1 MTTTATKP
9 EPRKARKGS
18 RRPSIG
24 VFAVGVVVLGL
35 AALSISLSVAGG
47 TYEPAAPGLPDP
59 GPLVG
64 WGLPIVRFLTDLAGV
79 LTAGWLIGAA
89 FLDPHGKDGVI
100 SPTGRADLMRAVTAA
115 GVWAVLAL
123 LQMFLLLSQVLGVS
137 LDRALTPD
145 VAATYAWEIP
155 STRALAVVALLA
167 VVIAVGCL
175 FTATLGMSALWTVL
189 AVVAMALPAL
199 AGHGAGLG
207 DHALALS
214 AGLAHASAA
223 TVWIGGLIVLAY
235 HGLRRDAGY
244 AEPGALATSAKR
256 FGVAA
261 LVCVLLLAASG
272 AANAYTRLDTPD
284 QLLTTGYGQVTA
296 AKIVLLVVLVAI
308 AAAIRKRL
316 IPRLTT
322 DARARTFL
330 RVLALEI
337 SLLVISIA
345 LGVALA
351 ISPYPR
357 IESLLPT
364 YGESLL
370 GFPYPPAPT
379 AASVILG
386 FRLEPF
392 FLVVMLTVA
401 GLYIAGVVTLLARG
415 DKWPWGR
422 TISWLIGVS
431 LVIWTTNAGIAV
443 YSQVSLGLHMV
454 QHMTMSML
462 APMFLALGGPFTLAL
477 RALPP
482 STTGRWGL
490 REWIVWGLH
499 STLAKVV
506 TNPIFVF
513 FVFSLSMFALYFTP
527 LMPWL
532 MGSHIGHLAMQLHF
546 ILAGYLFAWVVMG
559 VDPVPKPL
567 PYWAKFGLV
576 LLMVGVHGFFSVII
590 MMGSEPLAQEWY
602 GIVRP
607 DWVTDPLQ
615 DTKFGGQIAWA
626 IAEIPMLFMIL
637 SVAWQ
642 WMRSD
647 ERAARR
653 HDRQADRDGD
663 AELNSY
669 NDYLASLD
677 RRSKSS
683 NDST

>member
-1 MTTTATKP
+1 M
-9 EPRKARKGS
+9 RS
-18 RRPSIG
+18 RIAF
-24 VFAVGVVVLGL
+24 FAVGALVLGL
-35 AALSISLSVAGG
+35 VALSISLSVAGG
-47 TYEPAAPGLPDP
+47 AYEAPQTGLPDP
-59 GPLVG
+59 GPVVG
-64 WGLPIVRFLTDLAGV
+64 WGLPIVRFLTDLAGI

-89 FLDPHGKDGVI
+89 FLDPHGKGGVV

-115 GVWAVLAL
+115 GIWAVLAL
-123 LQMFLLLSQVLGVS
+123 LQMFLLLAQVLGVT
-137 LDRALTPD
+137 LDRAMTPD

-155 STRALAVVALLA
+155 NTRALAIVAVIA
-167 VVIAVGCL
+167 VIIAVGCL
-175 FTATLGMSALWTVL
+175 FTATLGLSALWTLL

-207 DHALALS
+207 DHVLALS
-214 AGLAHASAA
+214 AGVTHGAAA
-223 TVWIGGLIVLAY
+223 TVWIGGLIVLAF

-244 AEPGALATSAKR
+244 EDPGALAVAARR
-256 FGVAA
+256 FGVTA
-261 LVCVLLLAASG
+261 LVCVILLAASG

-284 QLLTTGYGQVTA
+284 QLLTTGYGQVTL
-296 AKIVLLVVLVAI
+296 AKIILLVILVGV
-308 AAAIRKRL
+308 AAVIRRRL
-316 IPRLTT
+316 IPRLST
-322 DARARTFL
+322 DVRARAFL
-330 RVLALEI
+330 RVLGVEV
-337 SLLVISIA
+337 SLLVVSIA
-345 LGVALA
+345 LGVTLA

-379 AASVILG
+379 AANVILG
-386 FRLEPF
+386 FRLEPV
-392 FLVVMLTVA
+392 FLVGMLTLA
-401 GLYIAGVVTLLARG
+401 GLYIAGVISLYSRG

-443 YSQVSLGLHMV
+443 YSQVSIGLHMV

-462 APMFLALGGPFTLAL
+462 APMFLVLGGPFTLAL

-482 STTGRWGL
+482 STNGRWGA

-499 STLAKVV
+499 STIAKVV

-513 FVFSLSMFALYFTP
+513 VVFSMSLFALYFTP
-527 LMPWL
+527 LLPWL
-532 MGSHIGHLAMQLHF
+532 MGSHIGHLSMQLHF
-546 ILAGYLFAWVVMG
+546 ILAGYLFAWIVMG

-567 PYWAKFGLV
+567 PYWAKFGLI
-576 LLMVGVHGFFSVII
+576 LLMVGVHAFFAIVI
-590 MMGSEPLAQEWY
+590 MMGTQPVAEEWY

-607 DWVTDPLQ
+607 DWASDPLQ
-615 DTKFGGQIAWA
+615 DTKFGGQIAWG
-626 IAEIPMLFMIL
+626 ISEIPMLFMIL
-637 SVAWQ
+637 TVAWQ
-642 WMRSD
+642 WMRSE

-653 HDRQADRDGD
+653 HDRQADRDGN

-677 RRSKSS
+677 RRAKSGG
-683 NDST
+683 DGT